1 MTTGAH
7 PDRTPSSARSR
18 LRVAHLIHSLGPGGA
33 ESVLVEL
40 ADAAEAAALD
50 LTVIALSPTE
60 RPVHAESLRARGVPV
75 VELNLARWDPRAF
88 SRAISALRTIGPAV
102 VHTHLKHADLVGAV
116 AGRVLGLP
124 VVSTLHVVEDVPDGL
139 VAKYKRTAG
148 LVVRRRTA
156 ARTIALSARQR
167 DWYQSLVGNADG
179 LVVLP
184 NGVADPAPVDAAA
197 RARLR
202 AQLGAVDGRPLVVSA
217 SLMRP
222 EKGHDLLL
230 DAVSLLPGDV
240 RPVVAL
246 AGDGELR
253 PALEARVAANPVLRD
268 RIRFLGYRDDVPA
281 LLGAAD
287 LVMHTSLADA
297 LPTAVM
303 QALAVGSPVV
313 ATDVGGIPDIVGDDA
328 GVLTPPEAQPIATAL
343 RMLLNDDA
351 LRKRMSVAGRERFL
365 ARFESGR
372 WAVNLRE
379 LYDAVLDDRRSAR
392 VS

>member
-124 VVSTLHVVEDVPDGL
+124 VVSTLHVVEDVPAGL